1 MTKAP
6 SMIEDLYTL
15 FRFASTLAVF
25 WPRLLEHRRAERA
38 PAGPSSVC
46 QQWDLER
53 TIKGLRRYGLS
64 ASHFVMTTS
73 KRQFWVAYTSM
84 PIHQCPHGPWRWPLA
99 APCLKL
105 TGRLDVATFLGEGI
119 PVRAARLRRERQQP
133 SRQSDGRSI
142 EAVCIHLHTE
152 AHVSVAKSTRQLTY
166 APCG

>member
-1 MTKAP
+1 MTSRALPSASLESAVFSPDGQELLILTKVP

-64 ASHFVMTTS
+64 ASHFVMRTS

-84 PIHQCPHGPWRWPLA
+84 PHLHCAPGVARMGPGTARMGLGAGRWPRPSSSWLIQQIPEGVLRVHHRGHD
-99 APCLKL
+99 PC
-105 TGRLDVATFLGEGI
+105 
-119 PVRAARLRRERQQP
+119 
-133 SRQSDGRSI
+133 
-142 EAVCIHLHTE
+142 
-152 AHVSVAKSTRQLTY
+152 
-166 APCG
+166 